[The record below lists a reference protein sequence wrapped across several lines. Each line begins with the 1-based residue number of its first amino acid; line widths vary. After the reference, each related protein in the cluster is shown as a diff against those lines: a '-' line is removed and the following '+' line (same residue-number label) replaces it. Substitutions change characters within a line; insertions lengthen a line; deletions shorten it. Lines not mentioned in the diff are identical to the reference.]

1 MEIVFV
7 RHALPL
13 RVEAAADGSPADPA
27 LSARGQEQAQRIV
40 EALRH
45 DQISALV
52 TSPSRRA
59 RETAAPLAAALGLP
73 LTVEDGVA
81 EFDRNEPSYV
91 PVEELRASNDPRWQ
105 ALLKGDLYSFGID
118 PVAFRTR
125 VVEAVERIAEAHPG
139 GRVVV
144 FSHSG
149 TINAWAGH
157 VLSQERPIWFAPDYC
172 SLNRFAAAASGRRG
186 VLSLNDTG
194 HVRDL
199 LHRG

>member
-13 RVEAAADGSPADPA
+13 RVDGAADGSPADPA
-27 LSARGQEQAQRIV
+27 LSDRGQEQAQRIV

-45 DQISALV
+45 DEISALI

-59 RETAAPLAAALGLP
+59 RETAAPLAAALGLA
-73 LTVEDGVA
+73 LTVEEGVA
-81 EFDRNEPSYV
+81 EFDSLDPTYV
-91 PVEELRASNDPRWQ
+91 PVEELRATNDPRWQ
-105 ALLKGDLYSFGID
+105 ALLKGDLYSLGID

-125 VVEAVERIAEAHPG
+125 VVEAVERIAAENPG
-139 GRVVV
+139 GQVVI

-149 TINAWAGH
+149 TINAWGGH
-157 VLSQERPIWFAPDYC
+157 VLGQERPIWFAPDYC
-172 SLNRFAAAASGRRG
+172 SVNRFAAASNGRRG
-186 VLSLNDTG
+186 VRSLNETS

>member
-27 LSARGQEQAQRIV
+27 LTERGQDQARRVV

-45 DQISALV
+45 DEITALI

-73 LTVEDGVA
+73 LQIEDGVA
-81 EFDRNEPSYV
+81 EFDSQDPTYV
-91 PVEELRASNDPRWQ
+91 PVEELRAANDPRWQ

-125 VVEAVERIAEAHPG
+125 VVETVERIAATYPG

-172 SLNRFAAAASGRRG
+172 SLNRFAAASSGRRG

-199 LHRG
+199 LHR

>member
-27 LSARGQEQAQRIV
+27 LSERGQEQARRVV
-40 EALRH
+40 EAMRH
-45 DQISALV
+45 DEITALI

-73 LTVEDGVA
+73 LQIEDGVA
-81 EFDRNEPSYV
+81 EFDSQDPTYV
-91 PVEELRASNDPRWQ
+91 PVEELRAANDPRWQ

-125 VVEAVERIAEAHPG
+125 VVEAVERIAAAHPG

-172 SLNRFAAAASGRRG
+172 SLNRFAAASSGRRG

-199 LHRG
+199 LHR